1 MENNTKKS
9 GKAGYI
15 ITIIF
20 LLIVIVILAVL
31 FAFKETIF
39 PVAKNVTTVD
49 SNTLISNT
57 TVENTSVNENL
68 VAQREAKLINSV
80 KGYWVSS
87 TNDLFL
93 AITDTTDSLGTT
105 TTTFS
110 LTGGS
115 GITYTNC
122 TIDETTIKCDGKEYK
137 YTMQGNNLILS
148 YDNGAYNFVP
158 SNLYLLSK
166 QSKAYYANM
175 MGYSLTTTKLP
186 QGVQI
191 TGDYTNNALV
201 GTWES
206 SDGNTQLVFASKNGG
221 LVVSKTN
228 KSTREILSDL
238 PVGMTQTYI
247 EFVNNS
253 SLSEEVYQY
262 QLKDTKTLILSE
274 IVGDGFTQYT
284 KTSNEQTPQ
293 LLITENQVQ
302 Q

>member
-20 LLIVIVILAVL
+20 LLIVIVILSVL

-39 PVAKNVTTVD
+39 KTSVQNTCVTDT
-49 SNTLISNT
+49 NTLISNT
-57 TVENTSVNENL
+57 LENTSTSENL
-68 VAQREAKLINSV
+68 VAQQKAKTIDAV

-87 TNDLFL
+87 TNDQFL
-93 AITDTTDSLGTT
+93 AITDTTDSLGKT

-110 LTGGS
+110 LTGSS
-115 GITYTNC
+115 GITYTDC
-122 TIDETTIKCDGKEYK
+122 TIDDTTITCDGKEYK
-137 YTMQGNNLILS
+137 YKMQGNNLILS
-148 YDNGAYNFVP
+148 YDNVTRNFIP

-166 QSKAYYANM
+166 QSKSYYANM
-175 MGYSLTTTKLP
+175 MGYSLTKAQLP
-186 QGVQI
+186 QGIQI

-206 SDGNTQLVFASKNGG
+206 SDGNTQLVFAAKNGG
-221 LVVSKTN
+221 LVVTRTN
-228 KSTREILSDL
+228 KSTRETISEM
-238 PVGMTQTYI
+238 PVGMTQAYI

-262 QLKDTKTLILSE
+262 QLKDSKTLILSE
-274 IVGDGFTQYT
+274 IIGDAFTQYT
-284 KTSNEQTPQ
+284 KTSDEQTPQ
-293 LLITENQVQ
+293 LLITEQ